1 MSTTSERPGSQT
13 GPQTRAPRPR
23 PAAKRGTAAI
33 EDDVLR
39 TRMELAETVSEVVTR
54 ANELPSRAGKA
65 MRRGIVHPATLG
77 SIALIVVALLMVWR
91 ARHR

>member
-1 MSTTSERPGSQT
+1 MSTTSERPGSQA
-13 GPQTRAPRPR
+13 GPRAPQPR
-23 PAAKRGTAAI
+23 PAAKRGAAEI

-39 TRMELAETVSEVVTR
+39 TRRELAETVSEVVTR

-65 MRRGIVHPATLG
+65 MRRGMVHPATLAVV
-77 SIALIVVALLMVWR
+77 ALIVFTLIAMWR